1 MIVFIF
7 NIKRILNKKK
17 RLLAMYIIPILISIL
32 ATQVTFYL
40 PKLQVGVVNLDNT
53 RLANIFIQNLNEGYN
68 VKNIDKTEIKGGISS
83 STLDYAIIIDKGFE
97 KAIMSGKEPK
107 IKAFYDDR
115 SDFYKMANDS
125 ISAFI
130 HKARSIG
137 LQSNKDSKVFYN
149 KLSSFISANKVKLI
163 ETEVSKKT
171 CIQVTLSLSIM
182 LMLYNAI
189 NITSDIMNDKHEKL
203 RSFAAPITI
212 RSYMVQI
219 IFTLFLLELFQVII
233 LFAALIIEYKIVIIK
248 YILKLLLL
256 YSVFSITAVSFALFL
271 NYITKRYTRRRI
283 ISSVVVVP
291 MCMLGG
297 CFWELSIEPKPFQF
311 IAQFIPTTWVS
322 NATNAVLNDRN
333 YVSFG
338 AALGILLLFSLVFL
352 LLGVFTKKDIVN

>member
-7 NIKRILNKKK
+7 NVKRILNKKK
-17 RLLAMYIIPILISIL
+17 RLLVMYIIPILISIL
-32 ATQVTFYL
+32 ATQVTFNL

-53 RLANIFIQNLNEGYN
+53 RLASIFIKNLNEAYT
-68 VKNIDKTEIKGGISS
+68 VKNIDKTEINGGISS
-83 STLDYAIIIDKGFE
+83 SELDYAVIIDKGFE
-97 KAIMSGKEPK
+97 KTIMSGKEPK
-107 IKAFYDDR
+107 IKAFYDSR
-115 SDFYKMANDS
+115 SDFYKMANES

-130 HKARSIG
+130 YKATSTARKA
-137 LQSNKDSKVFYN
+137 NKDSKVFYN
-149 KLSSFISANKVKLI
+149 KLNSFISTNKVKLI
-163 ETEVSKKT
+163 ETEANKRT
-171 CIQVTLSLSIM
+171 CIQITLSLSIM
-182 LMLYNAI
+182 IMLYNAI

-203 RSFAAPITI
+203 RSFAAPLTI

-219 IFTLFLLELFQVII
+219 IFTLFLLELLQVII
-233 LFAALIIEYKIVIIK
+233 LFTALIIEYKIVMIK

-271 NYITKRYTRRRI
+271 NYITKSYARRRI

-297 CFWELSIEPKPFQF
+297 CFWDFRLEPKPLQF

-322 NATNAVLNDRN
+322 SATNAVLNDRS
-333 YVSFG
+333 YGSFG
-338 AALGILLLFSLVFL
+338 AGLGILLLFSLVFL

>member
-40 PKLQVGVVNLDNT
+40 PKLQVGVVNLDKT
-53 RLANIFIQNLNEGYN
+53 RLASFFIQNLNEDYN
-68 VKNIDKTEIKGGISS
+68 VKIIDKTEIKGGISS
-83 STLDYAIIIDKGFE
+83 SELNYAIIIDKGFE

-107 IKAFYDDR
+107 MKAFYDDR
-115 SDFYKMANDS
+115 SDLYKMANEN

-130 HKARSIG
+130 HKSSSVG
-137 LQSNKDSKVFYN
+137 LESNKDSKVFYS
-149 KLSSFISANKVKLI
+149 KLSSFISKNKVKLI
-163 ETEVSKKT
+163 ETEINKKT
-171 CIQVTLSLSIM
+171 CIQVTLSLFIM

-189 NITSDIMNDKHEKL
+189 NITSDVMNDKHEKL

-212 RSYMVQI
+212 RNYMAQV
-219 IFTLFLLELFQVII
+219 IFTLFLLELLQVTI

-248 YILKLLLL
+248 YILKLFLI
-256 YSVFSITAVSFALFL
+256 YSVFSITAVSFAIFL
-271 NYITKRYTRRRI
+271 NYITKRYGGGRVT
-283 ISSVVVVP
+283 SSVIVVP

-297 CFWELSIEPKPFQF
+297 CFWNFRLEPKPFQF

-322 NATNAVLNDRN
+322 SATNAVLNDRS
-333 YVSFG
+333 YGSFG
-338 AALGILLLFSLVFL
+338 AAIGILLLFSLVFL

>member
-17 RLLAMYIIPILISIL
+17 RLLAMYIIPIFISIL

-53 RLANIFIQNLNEGYN
+53 RLANIFIQNLNEDYN
-68 VKNIDKTEIKGGISS
+68 VKNIDKTKIKGGISS
-83 STLDYAIIIDKGFE
+83 SELDYAIIIDKGFE
-97 KAIMSGKEPK
+97 KTIMRGKEPK
-107 IKAFYDDR
+107 IRAFYDGR
-115 SDFYKMANDS
+115 SDLYKMVNES

-130 HKARSIG
+130 HKASSTA
-137 LQSNKDSKVFYN
+137 LQYNKDSKMFYN
-149 KLSSFISANKVKLI
+149 KLSSFISVNKVKLI
-163 ETEVSKKT
+163 ETEVNKKT
-171 CIQVTLSLSIM
+171 CIQVTLSLLIM

-212 RSYMVQI
+212 RSYMAQI
-219 IFTLFLLELFQVII
+219 IFTLFLLELLQVII
-233 LFAALIIEYKIVIIK
+233 LFAVLIIEYKIVIIK
-248 YILKLLLL
+248 YILKLFLL

-271 NYITKRYTRRRI
+271 NYITRRYARRRI

-297 CFWELSIEPKPFQF
+297 CFWDFRLEPKPFQF

-322 NATNAVLNDRN
+322 SATYAVLDDKS
-333 YVSFG
+333 YGKFG
-338 AALGILLLFSLVFL
+338 TYLGMLLLFSLVFL
-352 LLGVFTKKDIVN
+352 MLGVFTKKDIVN